1 MRFGQGANPATRQ
14 SWTNAPMPEKRSRL
28 VLRREFTEGEYESIR
43 YGLVPEQ
50 MEDKWFIFLEGDTLY
65 FHRSWTGHCIFQLTL
80 KREGEKYAASD
91 ALVNRDASQYGGT
104 DDVRD
109 ERLLTYLIDNL
120 LLGGRTLLPT
130 PKGLPAGIHTDLY
143 HHHVAGAGRGRA
155 ETPGEKRK
163 RGWLWRWLMRG

>member
-1 MRFGQGANPATRQ
+1 
-14 SWTNAPMPEKRSRL
+14 MPEKRSRL
-28 VLRREFTEGEYESIR
+28 ALRREFTEGEYESIR
-43 YGLVPEQ
+43 RGLVPEQ

-65 FHRSWTGHCIFQLTL
+65 FHRSWTGHCIFQLAL
-80 KREGEKYAASD
+80 KREGEKYAVGEVV
-91 ALVNRDASQYGGT
+91 VNRDAGQYGGT
-104 DDVRD
+104 DDAYD
-109 ERLLTYLIDNL
+109 ERLLAYLIDNL

-130 PKGLPAGIHTDLY
+130 SKGLPAGIQTDLY